1 MLELVTFV
9 LPIMQAAALVVA
21 RPLGFLLV
29 FPLFSWLGLEG
40 MIRNVVALAIGF
52 PLMGSVYADLVNSAV
67 PLPAEFIMILAAKEF
82 LIGVVLAV
90 IFGVPFWAA
99 EMAGGYVDVYR
110 GSSVATVVS
119 PTQMSD
125 PLISGAIFSI
135 ALVAI
140 FISVGGL
147 RTTIAAIYE
156 SFTIW
161 PLFELM
167 PKISSDLYPIFLE
180 ILAKVARIGLALGA
194 PILIAMFVGELCLA
208 FASRFAPQINI
219 FDAMLSI
226 KNIIF
231 LVFLPPYL
239 HFLTLRYGPDLLDL
253 EGLTQIIKELATP

>member
-1 MLELVTFV
+1 MLELVEFA
-9 LPIMQAAALVVA
+9 LPIMQAAALIIA

-29 FPLFSWLGLEG
+29 FPLFTWLGLEG
-40 MIRNVVALAIGF
+40 MIRNVVALAIGL
-52 PLMGSVYADLVNSAV
+52 PLIGGVYDDLAASAV
-67 PLPAEFIMILAAKEF
+67 PFAAEFIMILAAKEF

-140 FISVGGL
+140 FLSVGGL
-147 RTTIAAIYE
+147 RTVIAAIYQ
-156 SFTIW
+156 SFEIW
-161 PLFELM
+161 PLFEVM
-167 PKISSDLYPIFLE
+167 PNISANLYPIFVE
-180 ILAKVARIGLALGA
+180 ILSKVARIGLALGA

-208 FASRFAPQINI
+208 FTSRIAPQINI

-239 HFLTLRYGPDLLDL
+239 HFLTLRYGPDILDL
-253 EGLTQIIKELATP
+253 EGLTALLMELAGP